1 MNRIN
6 PMDLDDEDWDEL
18 ADLAEFEEIEA
29 ILARSENEALRT
41 TSSTSAVHRCP
52 NADDMEGQQSNW
64 SRQYA
69 DSDDYGSEM
78 SDEENDRDAMTFMNT
93 FTQNP
98 WVQAVEFG
106 REAGRFDD
114 ITFTFGAAITAN
126 NINAHGDDDEENDLD
141 GFDYDDDEDG
151 PFPLGMNSMR
161 LSIRPCNNCMINQAF
176 PNGIFSIPLDPE
188 ELALHQTVLAEPGE
202 DVVPM
207 AAYVKETDELIAQM
221 LAKINGGEPKIK
233 TD

>member
-1 MNRIN
+1 MFPRMNRIN

-29 ILARSENEALRT
+29 ILARSENEGLRST
-41 TSSTSAVHRCP
+41 NSTSAAHRCP

-78 SDEENDRDAMTFMNT
+78 SDEENDMDAMTFMNN
-93 FTQNP
+93 QNP
-98 WVQAVEFG
+98 WVRGVEYG

-114 ITFTFGAAITAN
+114 VSFGAPFSAN
-126 NINAHGDDDEENDLD
+126 NMHAHEDDDEENDLD
-141 GFDYDDDEDG
+141 GFDYDDDDG
-151 PFPLGMNSMR
+151 PVPLGINSMR

-207 AAYVKETDELIAQM
+207 AAYVMETDELIAQM